1 VHIRLDHKCKTLR
14 GPGESY
20 SDLILRLARGDG
32 RLAEPLLI
40 MAALFVASIIAKEV
54 SRGRAITD

>member
-1 VHIRLDHKCKTLR
+1 M
-14 GPGESY
+14 PAGESY